1 MAKYNG
7 WTNYETWKANLEL
20 LDGQEPEGYDDEIL
34 ECYDGKKWNKD
45 ELESVAE
52 NYAKYLESLCEE
64 ILDIES
70 YDPFVESLINLFLG
84 EVNFRE
90 IAENIIDDYKETLI

>member
-20 LDGQEPEGYDDEIL
+20 FPNEEPDGYDDEIL
-34 ECYDGKKWNKD
+34 ECYDGKKWDKD

-52 NYAKYLESLCEE
+52 NYAEYLETLCED
-64 ILDIES
+64 LL
-70 YDPFVESLINLFLG
+70 YDSKQDAFISSLISDFLN
-84 EVNFRE
+84 EVNFQE
-90 IAENIIDDYKETLI
+90 IAENIIDDYKESLI